1 MRLSPGRQYAIAAAA
16 AGMATLACTVADG
29 YMSVAGLAL
38 VYLLAVVAT
47 AVLLERG
54 PGVAASLLCVS
65 ALNFFFVPPRYS
77 FEIDGAE
84 YWWTLAVLL
93 ALSVWINGLVASLR
107 ARRAKAEEASAQAA
121 WSGLLLLLGEWERS
135 HEISQDNSSPEGSYW
150 HAIAHRIE
158 PDSSNAGYWFRRV
171 GIHPIFV
178 DLHEKTATILA
189 THDPNGW
196 RLKATW
202 DPILFIT
209 WCEEARKGP
218 GTPAERAA
226 LEIQQAEWRLLFE
239 WCALNANDLR
249 RRPK

>member
-1 MRLSPGRQYAIAAAA
+1 
-16 AGMATLACTVADG
+16 MALNE
-29 YMSVAGLAL
+29 S
-38 VYLLAVVAT
+38 
-47 AVLLERG
+47 
-54 PGVAASLLCVS
+54 VS
-65 ALNFFFVPPRYS
+65 ALLRDYS
-77 FEIDGAE
+77 IPLTRAEFRGSTEWRALEKKGIDNLFPGA
-84 YWWTLAVLL
+84 
-93 ALSVWINGLVASLR
+93 R
-107 ARRAKAEEASAQAA
+107 DAQAA

-178 DLHEKTATILA
+178 DLHENTATILA